1 MKVAVN
7 GAQRELQAGAT
18 VALLLDDL
26 GVPHDGVAVAVNERV
41 VPRSQ
46 HATLELTVGDR
57 VEVVHAVAG
66 G

>member
-46 HATLELTVGDR
+46 HATLELTDGDR

>member
-1 MKVAVN
+1 VKVAVN

-46 HATLELTVGDR
+46 HATLELTDGDR